1 MWASAEADCHI
12 IIFCKASIQ
21 EACQSQSNCET
32 LCRQYDCVG
41 VHQEDGRNLFLLP
54 LYQRSQTLVQI
65 LSKKGNGKTT
75 IWVNFRRK
83 SGSKMGFQVA
93 ILCVLKGLVAS
104 CLFSQLWMLLHLW
117 DVTFSHISPHVIRI
131 APIRG
136 WTGCYSLIASP
147 KHFISPSHTRDSV
160 PVEFSK
166 YQHPCRKSCSKY
178 GASKRA

>member
-41 VHQEDGRNLFLLP
+41 VHQEDTRNLFLLP

-83 SGSKMGFQVA
+83 SGSKMRFCYTLCFEGFGCKLSVFTTLDA
-93 ILCVLKGLVAS
+93 FAS
-104 CLFSQLWMLLHLW
+104 QRCHLFSY
-117 DVTFSHISPHVIRI
+117 ISP
-131 APIRG
+131 
-136 WTGCYSLIASP
+136 CYQNCSHQRNDRLLL
-147 KHFISPSHTRDSV
+147 FNCISKAFYFTQPH
-160 PVEFSK
+160 
-166 YQHPCRKSCSKY
+166 
-178 GASKRA
+178 

>member
-1 MWASAEADCHI
+1 MVFKGIEIKQCLFVTVSQSWCHLSGASLWAGGAVNDYLIYFQYVWASAEADCHI

-41 VHQEDGRNLFLLP
+41 VHQEDRRNLFLLP

-83 SGSKMGFQVA
+83 SGSKMRFCYTVFWRVWLQAVCFHNSGCFC
-93 ILCVLKGLVAS
+93 ISEMSPFLIYLP
-104 CLFSQLWMLLHLW
+104 MLSELLPLE
-117 DVTFSHISPHVIRI
+117 DGQAAT
-131 APIRG
+131 
-136 WTGCYSLIASP
+136 L
-147 KHFISPSHTRDSV
+147 
-160 PVEFSK
+160 
-166 YQHPCRKSCSKY
+166 
-178 GASKRA
+178 